1 MHSPQTTL
9 SFIEEATW
17 NYSHI
22 FCQPIQPIFATS
34 KGVLFE
40 DDCLNV
46 LQKMNS
52 NCVDMIFADPPFN
65 LGKKYGSKVD
75 DQRSETEYLVWMYS
89 WISECVRILKDGG
102 SIFIYNLPKW
112 NIFAGHHLNR
122 LDMNFRHWIAVDIK
136 MSMPIKGR
144 LYPSHYSLL
153 YYSKGKKP
161 KTFKKIRT
169 PIQVCRHCGGEIK
182 DYGGHRKSMNP
193 NGINLSDVW
202 SDITPVRHWKYKS
215 KKRKSNQLST
225 KLLSRVLD
233 IATNAGDLVFDPFGG
248 SGTTFS
254 VCESKHRHWV
264 GTEIESCEVII
275 ERLTNGEIFQH
286 LNHDCVEE

>member
-1 MHSPQTTL
+1 MTL
-9 SFIEEATW
+9 HFKQEVTW
-17 NYSHI
+17 NYKHI
-22 FCQPIQPIFATS
+22 FCQPIQPLFTTS
-34 KGVLFE
+34 KGLLFE
-40 DDCLNV
+40 DDCLNI
-46 LQKMNS
+46 LYKMNS
-52 NCVDMIFADPPFN
+52 SCVDMIFADPPFN
-65 LGKKYGSKVD
+65 LGKSYGSKVD
-75 DQRSETEYLVWMYS
+75 DERSKTEYLSWMYS

-112 NIFAGHHLNR
+112 NIFAGYHLDQ
-122 LDMNFRHWIAVDIK
+122 LDMNFRHWIAIDIK
-136 MSMPIKGR
+136 MSMPIQGR

-153 YYSKGKKP
+153 YYSKGQRP

-193 NGINLSDVW
+193 NGVNLSDVW

-233 IATNAGDLVFDPFGG
+233 MATNPGDLVLDPFGG

-264 GTEIESCEVII
+264 GVEIESCEVII
-275 ERLTNGEIFQH
+275 ERLTNREVYQH
-286 LNHDCVEE
+286 SSYDYVEE